1 MMEGLTRK
9 TFTTS
14 RALTYTYYDTQPD
27 TPSSSSPPSTGPASP
42 TSSLA
47 SARAPNGWHG
57 GGHKRYSNGSFHGSS
72 SNNNKPPI
80 LFLHGFPDSAFL
92 WSYIITTL
100 RPLNPGHRMIAP
112 DLLGHGATSKPADP
126 AMYTSDLMAADL
138 AELLAAEGVARAVV
152 VGHDWG
158 AFLAQRLWLW
168 RGPALVAGLALVSIA
183 YMPPD
188 RESPFNLDYLNYA
201 LEEATGHAR
210 YAYWE
215 FFTAPDAPELTR
227 QRAESLWT
235 ALHGSRPN
243 CLRDIFCTHG
253 AVRAFLEADGRE
265 EVRDYAKDGSV
276 WKDEYMARIRETGFA
291 GAFNWYKVYVLGL
304 NWQKERHIRGDRLT
318 VRVPT
323 LFMACSDDDICL
335 PSFIEP
341 SRQAG
346 LLPDL
351 EIAQI
356 DASHWAPMEKPEEV
370 VHALSCWLKER
381 WL

>member
-1 MMEGLTRK
+1 MEGLTRK

-14 RALTYTYYDTQPD
+14 RALTYTYWDTEPA
-27 TPSSSSPPSTGPASP
+27 TPRSSPSSAPTSP

-47 SARAPNGWHG
+47 SARTPTGANSS
-57 GGHKRYSNGSFHGSS
+57 RSSS
-72 SNNNKPPI
+72 SNNDHNGYRSKPPI

-92 WSYIITTL
+92 WSPIMSAL
-100 RPLNPGHRMIAP
+100 RPLSHRMIAP
-112 DLLGHGATSKPADP
+112 DMLGHGATSKPADP
-126 AMYTSDLMAADL
+126 AAYTSDLMTADL
-138 AELLAAEGVARAVV
+138 VELLASEGIGRAIV

-158 AFLAQRLWLW
+158 AFVAQRMWLW
-168 RGPALVAGLALVSIA
+168 RGPALVAGLVLVSIA

-188 RESPFNLDYLNYA
+188 RESPFNLEYLNYA

-215 FFTAPDAPELTR
+215 FFSEPDAPAVTQL
-227 QRAESLWT
+227 RAESLWT

-243 CLRDIFCTHG
+243 CLRDIFCTRG
-253 AVRAFLEADGRE
+253 AVRKFLEADCRE
-265 EVRDYAKDGSV
+265 EVRDYAADGSV
-276 WKDEYMARIRETGFA
+276 WKNEYMARIRESGFA

-304 NWQKERHIRGDRLT
+304 NWEKERHIRGDRLK
-318 VRVPT
+318 VRAPT
-323 LFMACSDDDICL
+323 LFVACSRDDICL

-356 DASHWAPMEKPEEV
+356 DASHWATMEKPDEV
-370 VHALSCWLKER
+370 SHALSCWLKER
-381 WL
+381 WS